1 MPLPAQVEFRSWLCC
16 ADTQQESPG
25 TSGGAGGRTHLS
37 QRMSP
42 QLARPSLCG
51 GRIQSCK
58 VLPGCVGSFPE
69 KVTGGREVHA
79 SLSVSGRPYSG
90 GRANGCLHWRP
101 LASVL
106 PRVLRGSGQGSDTC
120 HAVMVGPACA
130 QNSAVDLGAKGRSGL
145 GWHLRV
151 LQFSASL

>member
-1 MPLPAQVEFRSWLCC
+1 MCGFLAGKGNRSEVVVPLPAQVEFRSWLCC

-79 SLSVSGRPYSG
+79 SLSVSGRALF
-90 GRANGCLHWRP
+90 RRP
-101 LASVL
+101 
-106 PRVLRGSGQGSDTC
+106 C
-120 HAVMVGPACA
+120 
-130 QNSAVDLGAKGRSGL
+130 
-145 GWHLRV
+145 
-151 LQFSASL
+151 